1 MLLDCLGGIALS
13 QQHAVNSATLM
24 NTAQPDY
31 LSTLVV
37 ILLLGTERMG
47 AVFGGQ
53 FQLPDQMGLFQEM
66 HTLLDH
72 FELEQ
77 MIFRSDHASNYLVLK
92 RVLGKDKAKLLA

>member
-1 MLLDCLGGIALS
+1 
-13 QQHAVNSATLM
+13 M

-37 ILLLGTERMG
+37 ILLLGTERMD

-53 FQLPDQMGLFQEM
+53 FQLPDQMVFFQEM

-77 MIFRSDHASNYLVLK
+77 TIFRSDHASNYLVLK
-92 RVLGKDKAKLLA
+92 CILGKDKAKLLA